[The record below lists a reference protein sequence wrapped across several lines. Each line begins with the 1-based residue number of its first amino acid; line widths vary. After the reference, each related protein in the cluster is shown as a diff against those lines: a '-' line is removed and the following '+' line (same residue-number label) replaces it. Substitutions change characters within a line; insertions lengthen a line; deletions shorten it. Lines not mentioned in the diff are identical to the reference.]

1 MWARLHSFLETE
13 GENSFPCFFQ
23 LLVATFLPG
32 LIIPS
37 SLKASNIRNPSLHI
51 TISTV
56 NFLMFKLVLEKEEEP
71 DQIANICWIRE
82 KAREF

>member
-1 MWARLHSFLETE
+1 M
-13 GENSFPCFFQ
+13 
-23 LLVATFLPG
+23 ATFLPG

-71 DQIANICWIRE
+71 DQIANICWIME